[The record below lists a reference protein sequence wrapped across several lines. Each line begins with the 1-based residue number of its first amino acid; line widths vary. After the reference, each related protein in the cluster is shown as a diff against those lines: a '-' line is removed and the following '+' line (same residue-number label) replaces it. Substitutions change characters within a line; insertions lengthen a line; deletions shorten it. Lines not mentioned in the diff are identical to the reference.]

1 MARYEA
7 ANEAERLEVQQD
19 MTAAV
24 EALAQEEAVDLQL
37 HREAAQAQSAADGAA
52 KRRKEK
58 KELKKTQARPLR
70 KGQRVIG
77 EETKKTRKD
86 VLAAQSARSR
96 DAAVSRAVNSAPPVS
111 RPTPGVKRT
120 KQARGGAASAGRK
133 KAARYVETDEDEEE
147 DEAEESGCNAVDDD
161 DSDSDLRHLDLLDED
176 EEEEMEGREVEG
188 EGEEM
193 EVDEEEVHPAPVE
206 YSLERNLVWDWDAVN
221 GIVVNRGPKA
231 AKARMDKF
239 AQAIKVLLD
248 VAEKEGDEVGLERF
262 ESYLRLVERARRGEH
277 IPSEK
282 FRLARC

>member
-133 KAARYVETDEDEEE
+133 KAARYVETDEDE
-147 DEAEESGCNAVDDD
+147 DEAEESGCNAVDD

-176 EEEEMEGREVEG
+176 EEEEMEGREVE
-188 EGEEM
+188 
-193 EVDEEEVHPAPVE
+193 
-206 YSLERNLVWDWDAVN
+206 ERERRWRWTRRKFILPRSSTASRGTWF
-221 GIVVNRGPKA
+221 GIGMP
-231 AKARMDKF
+231 
-239 AQAIKVLLD
+239 
-248 VAEKEGDEVGLERF
+248 
-262 ESYLRLVERARRGEH
+262 
-277 IPSEK
+277 
-282 FRLARC
+282 